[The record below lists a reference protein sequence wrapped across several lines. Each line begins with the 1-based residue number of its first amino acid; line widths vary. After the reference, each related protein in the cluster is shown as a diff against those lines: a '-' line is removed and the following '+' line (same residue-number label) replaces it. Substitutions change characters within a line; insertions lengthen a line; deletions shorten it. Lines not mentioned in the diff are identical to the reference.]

1 MVIIEIIFMKAN
13 QFDPRNMTKLL
24 KNYKKGMYQNHSMEQ
39 GLCLHWLSGGDK
51 FTKAYWR
58 ATNCCD
64 AWVEFERTFLDEFM
78 LDNVLR

>member
-1 MVIIEIIFMKAN
+1 
-13 QFDPRNMTKLL
+13 
-24 KNYKKGMYQNHSMEQ
+24 MYQNHSMEQ

-64 AWVEFERTFLDEFM
+64 AWAEFERTFLDEFM